1 MSQLKRLSLY
11 LAPLVL
17 FSLSPILLSAQNT
30 GMGNNQQIKVTG
42 CVRQGNEAR
51 SYYLMGED
59 GRMYE
64 LWGQGV
70 GAHVNHKVT
79 LTGMQINLTPGEEQ
93 KKAASEKQEAGSAPY
108 IDMKVSSVT
117 MVSESCQ

>member
-17 FSLSPILLSAQNT
+17 FSFLPILLSAQN
-30 GMGNNQQIKVTG
+30 MGNNQQIKVTG
-42 CVRQGNEAR
+42 CVKQGNEAR
-51 SYYLMGED
+51 SYYLVGED

-93 KKAASEKQEAGSAPY
+93 RRAASEKQEAGSMPY
-108 IDMKVSSVT
+108 VDMKVSSVT
-117 MVSESCQ
+117 MVGESCQ